1 MNDSKNKCKSGGEK
15 EVKIGKK
22 VEELR
27 ENEWKEVEEK
37 ETEQGREEG
46 EEENRKERL
55 IELE

>member
-1 MNDSKNKCKSGGEK
+1 MKDSKKKCKCGGEK

-37 ETEQGREEG
+37 ETEQGREEEDG
-46 EEENRKERL
+46 KERL
-55 IELE
+55 VELE

>member
-37 ETEQGREEG
+37 ETEQGREEEDG
-46 EEENRKERL
+46 KERL
-55 IELE
+55 VELE